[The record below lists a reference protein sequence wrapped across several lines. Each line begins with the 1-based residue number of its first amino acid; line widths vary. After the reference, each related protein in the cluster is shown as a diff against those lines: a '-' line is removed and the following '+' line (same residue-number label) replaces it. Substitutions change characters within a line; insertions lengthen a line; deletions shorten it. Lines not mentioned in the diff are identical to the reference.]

1 MAKVFCQTD
10 FDRHRTDLCGHYH
23 CVFRPADDAGDPV
36 LMMLSRDGSAV
47 NQEAYDAL
55 EAELGLDQP
64 VMTQY
69 VNWITDLLHGDLGQ
83 SYSENRPVVEAI
95 QDRLPRT
102 LELAAA
108 ALVLACII
116 GIPLGIISAVRR
128 GGFVDLGLTLISSL
142 GNSVPVFVMGYLLV
156 LIFALTF
163 QVLPSSGYVPVA
175 RGLENHLL
183 RLILPAVALAF
194 GVAGLHPADDPLQ
207 HAGVFG
213 QRVGAPPAGQG
224 SVQAEGVS
232 EACDAQYAHPRR
244 HHYRSAAGQPDRR
257 HRAVR
262 GGIQLARHCHPAG
275 ERHRRPGLSADSGLY
290 ADPVRNFHFDQYG
303 GGYAVWD
310 AGSTGALGG

>member
-1 MAKVFCQTD
+1 MAKFFVKRILTAIVQIFVVTTIVFFALQMM
-10 FDRHRTDLCGHYH
+10 
-23 CVFRPADDAGDPV
+23 PGDPV

-108 ALVLACII
+108 ALVLACIT

-194 GVAGLHPADDPLQ
+194 GVAASILRMTRSSMLESLGSESVRPL
-207 HAGVFG
+207 
-213 QRVGAPPAGQG
+213 
-224 SVQAEGVS
+224 
-232 EACDAQYAHPRR
+232 
-244 HHYRSAAGQPDRR
+244 
-257 HRAVR
+257 RAK
-262 GGIQLARHCHPAG
+262 
-275 ERHRRPGLSADSGLY
+275 GLSKRKVYLKHVMRNMLIPVVTIIGLQLGNLIAGTVLCEAVFNWPGIATLLVNAIGDRDY
-290 ADPVRNFHFDQYG
+290 PLIQGCMLILSAIFILTNMVVDMLYGMLDPR
-303 GGYAVWD
+303 AR
-310 AGSTGALGG
+310 

>member
-1 MAKVFCQTD
+1 MQERSGQRQKAKAA
-10 FDRHRTDLCGHYH
+10 R
-23 CVFRPADDAGDPV
+23 
-36 LMMLSRDGSAV
+36 
-47 NQEAYDAL
+47 
-55 EAELGLDQP
+55 AELGLDQP

-194 GVAGLHPADDPLQ
+194 GVAASILRMTRSSMLESLGSESVRPL
-207 HAGVFG
+207 
-213 QRVGAPPAGQG
+213 
-224 SVQAEGVS
+224 
-232 EACDAQYAHPRR
+232 
-244 HHYRSAAGQPDRR
+244 
-257 HRAVR
+257 RAK
-262 GGIQLARHCHPAG
+262 
-275 ERHRRPGLSADSGLY
+275 GLSKRKVYLKHVMRNMLIPVVTIIGLQLGNLIAGTVLCEAVFNWPGIATLLVNAIGDRDY
-290 ADPVRNFHFDQYG
+290 PLIQGCMLILSAIFILTNMVVDMLYGMLDPR
-303 GGYAVWD
+303 AR
-310 AGSTGALGG
+310 

>member
-1 MAKVFCQTD
+1 MM
-10 FDRHRTDLCGHYH
+10 
-23 CVFRPADDAGDPV
+23 PGDPV

-194 GVAGLHPADDPLQ
+194 GVAASILRMTRSSMLESLGSESVRPL
-207 HAGVFG
+207 
-213 QRVGAPPAGQG
+213 
-224 SVQAEGVS
+224 
-232 EACDAQYAHPRR
+232 
-244 HHYRSAAGQPDRR
+244 
-257 HRAVR
+257 RAK
-262 GGIQLARHCHPAG
+262 
-275 ERHRRPGLSADSGLY
+275 GLSKRKVYLKHVMRNMLIPVVTIIGLQLGNLIAGTVLCEAVFNWPGIATLLVNAIGDRDY
-290 ADPVRNFHFDQYG
+290 PLIQGCMLILSAIFILTNMVVDMLYGMLDPR
-303 GGYAVWD
+303 AR
-310 AGSTGALGG
+310 